1 MPLNSALSFD
11 SRRAVNDKAR
21 MWRSCGVPLA
31 WTIFANPRSVE
42 VHHADGAITTL
53 YENDVLDGGEIL
65 PGFAVSV
72 KDIFDL

>member
-1 MPLNSALSFD
+1 MSLNGAAPFD

-42 VHHADGAITTL
+42 VHHADVSITTL
-53 YENDVLDGGEIL
+53 YENDILDGGEIL
-65 PGFAVSV
+65 PGFAVLV